1 MAPAFEYIQ
10 CDIPAGVTI
19 REWRQ
24 ARVQQPRR
32 SRRLRVMV
40 RRARRGIGF

>member
-10 CDIPAGVTI
+10 CDIPEGVTI

-24 ARVQQPRR
+24 ARAQQPRR
-32 SRRLRVMV
+32 RRLRVMV
-40 RRARRGIGF
+40 SRARRGIGF

>member
-19 REWRQ
+19 REWRR
-24 ARVQQPRR
+24 ARVQPRR
-32 SRRLRVMV
+32 SRRLRVLV